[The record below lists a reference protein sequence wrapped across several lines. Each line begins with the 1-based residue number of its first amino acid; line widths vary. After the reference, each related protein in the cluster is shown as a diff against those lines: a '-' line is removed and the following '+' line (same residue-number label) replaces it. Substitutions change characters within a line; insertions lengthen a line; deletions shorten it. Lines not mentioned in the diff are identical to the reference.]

1 MPPTADSTL
10 GLRTSMTYTLTGD
23 TYDIK
28 KDNTMRTVTMMSGD
42 QTDHK
47 HTNGYF
53 NEEPEQKTS
62 KYDVYF
68 KEPCFY
74 SHTIYCNAGK
84 IFNAL
89 RQDTREEQ
97 ENPYYR
103 KQMEV
108 NQTNK
113 RTVEIPDIDFQDDAE
128 KRLTFE
134 LAFEALKCKYKNE
147 TSLQHF
153 NSNSAYHIEIMSLP

>member
-23 TYDIK
+23 TYDK
-28 KDNTMRTVTMMSGD
+28 KRDRTMRTVTMMSGD
-42 QTDHK
+42 QRDHK
-47 HTNGYF
+47 HTNGYY
-53 NEEPEQKTS
+53 NEEPEQKSS
-62 KYDVYF
+62 KYDFYF
-68 KEPCFY
+68 KEPCYY
-74 SHTIYCNAGK
+74 SHTIYSNAGK

-89 RQDTREEQ
+89 RQETREEQ

-103 KQMEV
+103 KQVEV
-108 NQTNK
+108 NQTTSK

-134 LAFEALKCKYKNE
+134 LAFEALKCKYANKFLKQNFDVLFHDQM
-147 TSLQHF
+147 T
-153 NSNSAYHIEIMSLP
+153 

>member
-1 MPPTADSTL
+1 
-10 GLRTSMTYTLTGD
+10 MTYTFTGD
-23 TYDIK
+23 TYDTK

-47 HTNGYF
+47 HTNGYY
-53 NEEPEQKTS
+53 NEEPEHKTS
-62 KYDVYF
+62 KFDFYY

-74 SHTIYCNAGK
+74 SHAIFSNAGK

-89 RQDTREEQ
+89 RQETREEQ

-108 NQTNK
+108 NQTK

-134 LAFEALKCKYKNE
+134 LAFEALKCKYKWAMTWQNQQSE
-147 TSLQHF
+147 CAPSEDSDQPGHPLC
-153 NSNSAYHIEIMSLP
+153 A